1 MHLFCAWETT
11 HPEKPP
17 IPLALGQ
24 IQAVTHTITQ
34 TTHTALQSLNGATLT
49 LRERGGVG
57 VVGDEQVGF
66 FGGDGACVDGV
77 AEEAVY
83 GFGGGVAV
91 GGGVGE
97 GEGGVGGGVFGVDGV
112 AAWSG
117 EDSGAAC

>member
-1 MHLFCAWETT
+1 MHLFCSWEPHTQKN
-11 HPEKPP
+11 HPV
-17 IPLALGQ
+17 LALGQ
-24 IQAVTHTITQ
+24 VQTVTHTITQ
-34 TTHTALQSLNGATLT
+34 TTHTALQSLSRATLT

-83 GFGGGVAV
+83 GFGVGGVG

-97 GEGGVGGGVFGVDGV
+97 GEGGVGGGGVFGVDGV
-112 AAWSG
+112 GVGVVSV
-117 EDSGAAC
+117 AC